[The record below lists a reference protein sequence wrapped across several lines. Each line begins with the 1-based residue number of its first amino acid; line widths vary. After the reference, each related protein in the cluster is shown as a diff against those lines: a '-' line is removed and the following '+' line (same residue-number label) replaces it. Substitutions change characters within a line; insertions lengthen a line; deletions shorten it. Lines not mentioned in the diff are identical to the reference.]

1 MFIHS
6 DDITAYI
13 PQRTPIVMISGIL
26 EVDGPK
32 TRTALHIAPDNVF
45 VENGVLMPP
54 GLMENIAQTA
64 AARIGYIARQENS
77 PVPLGFIGAVN
88 NLEILELPP
97 AGQTIETTTEIGGEV
112 FNATMVTGKVMYDG
126 RVMAQCEMK
135 IFINP
140 LNK

>member
-1 MFIHS
+1 MFIHT

-26 EVDGPK
+26 EVDGPL
-32 TRTALHIAPDNVF
+32 TRTGLHIAPDNIF
-45 VENGVLMPP
+45 VENGVLTAP

-64 AARIGYIARQENS
+64 AARIGYIAKQQNT
-77 PVPLGFIGAVN
+77 PVPLGFIGAVKD
-88 NLEILELPP
+88 LEILELPP
-97 AGQTIETTTEIGGEV
+97 AGQMIETTTVIGSEV
-112 FNATMVTGKVMYDG
+112 FNATMVTGKVMYEG

-140 LNK
+140 QL

>member
-1 MFIHS
+1 MFIHT

-26 EVDGPK
+26 EVNGPV
-32 TRTALHIAPDNVF
+32 TRTGLHITADNIF
-45 VENGVLMPP
+45 VEDGVLTAP

-64 AARIGYIARQENS
+64 AARIGYIAKQENS
-77 PVPLGFIGAVN
+77 PVPLGFIGAVKD
-88 NLEILELPP
+88 LEILELPP
-97 AGQTIETTTEIGGEV
+97 AGQMIETTTEIGGEV
-112 FNATMVTGKVMYDG
+112 FNATMVTGKVMFEG

-140 LNK
+140 II

>member
-26 EVDGPK
+26 EVDGPL
-32 TRTALHIAPDNVF
+32 TRTGLHIAPDNIF
-45 VENGVLMPP
+45 VENGVLTPP

-64 AARIGYIARQENS
+64 AARIGYIARQENT
-77 PVPLGFIGAVN
+77 PVPLGFIGAVKD
-88 NLEILELPP
+88 LEIFELPP
-97 AGQTIETTTEIGGEV
+97 AGQMIETTTVIGSEV
-112 FNATMVTGKVMYDG
+112 FNATMVTGKVMYEG

-140 LNK
+140 LT

>member
-1 MFIHS
+1 MFIHT

-13 PQRTPIVMISGIL
+13 PQRAPIVMISGIL

-32 TRTALHIAPDNVF
+32 TRTGLTIAADNIF
-45 VENGVLMPP
+45 VENGVLTAP

-64 AARIGYIARQENS
+64 AARIGYIAKQENA
-77 PVPLGFIGAVN
+77 PVPLGFIGAVKDF
-88 NLEILELPP
+88 EVFELPP

-112 FNATMVTGKVMYDG
+112 FNATMVTGKVMWDG

-140 LNK
+140 QI

>member
-1 MFIHS
+1 MFIHT

-13 PQRTPIVMISGIL
+13 PQRAPIVMISGIL

-32 TRTALHIAPDNVF
+32 TRTGFNIAADNVF
-45 VENGVLMPP
+45 VENGVLTAP

-64 AARIGYIARQENS
+64 AARIGYIAMQENT
-77 PVPLGFIGAVN
+77 PVPLGFIGAVKD
-88 NLEILELPP
+88 LEILELPP
-97 AGQTIETTTEIGGEV
+97 AGHMIETTTEIGSEV

-140 LNK
+140 QL

>member
-13 PQRTPIVMISGIL
+13 PQRPPIVMISGIL
-26 EVDGPK
+26 AVDGPV
-32 TRTALHIAPDNVF
+32 TRTGFHIAAGNVF
-45 VENGVLMPP
+45 VENGVLTAP

-64 AARIGYIARQENS
+64 AARIGYIAKQQHT
-77 PVPLGFIGAVN
+77 PVPLGFIGAVKD
-88 NLEILELPP
+88 LEIFELPP
-97 AGQTIETTTEIGGEV
+97 AGQMIETTTEIGGEV
-112 FNATMVTGKVMYDG
+112 FNATMVTGKVMFDG

-140 LNK
+140 QI